1 MTYLAD
7 NHQHNLKKV
16 LRTALVGIR
25 PADQV
30 LLKGYLRILLRL
42 EADLEWVSANHEQV
56 DLYLISHEFRDAAS
70 VLKLL
75 SSQVN
80 KPVLYISRN
89 DNDEAGYMADNHVRL
104 PLKNLDNLRDWLM
117 RYVAVLQKGSGTV
130 TSIMQ
135 QQTYKPEDDDNETP
149 VTLKAARDAENTV
162 DARAPQP
169 ASAPKSDV
177 KAPTAPPK
185 PQAEETTAQQA
196 PVEASKQFVEP
207 SSIDYRGL
215 VRFIQTLQQRV
226 TGLQQIT
233 AEHNNA
239 RRRVAIIEPSTGRLW
254 QDTTMPVPLNL
265 SWIVEDYNDERPSDS
280 DASDLV
286 QWLWQA
292 AWRQSAL
299 LAPLIN
305 DDASYRLR
313 YWVKPAL
320 DQQGRAM
327 NAKERR
333 EMMRVMTAIESA
345 PRNVSQLA
353 NRADISVSSSK
364 KIIASLLFAGS
375 LQADSYSNINT
386 RIQRAE
392 PAATPKA
399 DSTAPTPARP
409 AAPAQLTMEEL
420 LARRARGEHTSTATG
435 SSVDIDLGASKQT
448 QAPSETERPAQPAK
462 SGFLSKLRQ
471 KLGL

>member
-7 NHQHNLKKV
+7 NHQQNLKKV

-42 EADLEWVSANHEQV
+42 EADLEWVSASHGHV

-75 SSQVN
+75 ASQAA

-89 DNDEAGYMADNHVRL
+89 DDEAGYMADNHIVL
-104 PLKNLDNLRDWLM
+104 PLKKLDNLSDWLM
-117 RYVAVLQKGSGTV
+117 RYVAVLQKGSGSV
-130 TSIMQ
+130 TNIMQ
-135 QQTYKPEDDDNETP
+135 QQAYAPEDEQNTP
-149 VTLKAARDAENTV
+149 VTLEVARHTENNIHEAAAPSQPEARPKEVAKPVTPAEPNT
-162 DARAPQP
+162 P
-169 ASAPKSDV
+169 AKDKLQVTPVEPKSSEHSN
-177 KAPTAPPK
+177 
-185 PQAEETTAQQA
+185 QN
-196 PVEASKQFVEP
+196 
-207 SSIDYRGL
+207 YYGL
-215 VRFIQTLQQRV
+215 VRCIKTLQKRT
-226 TGLQQIT
+226 TGLKQIS
-233 AEHNNA
+233 AEHNGT
-239 RRRVAIIEPSTGRLW
+239 RRRVAILEPSTGRLW

-265 SWIVEDYNDERPSDS
+265 SWAVEDYIDERPDDK
-280 DASDLV
+280 DAADLT
-286 QWLWQA
+286 QWLWQS
-292 AWRQSAL
+292 AWRQSTL

-305 DDASYRLR
+305 DDATYRLR

-320 DQQGRAM
+320 DSQGRAM

-333 EMMRVMTAIESA
+333 EMMRVMTAIEHA

-353 NRADISVSSSK
+353 QRADISVGSSK

-375 LQADSYSNINT
+375 LQADNYINIDT
-386 RIQRAE
+386 RIQRS
-392 PAATPKA
+392 A
-399 DSTAPTPARP
+399 DATAPSTSNDTARAVERP
-409 AAPAQLTMEEL
+409 AAPVQMTMDEL
-420 LARRARGEHTSTATG
+420 LARRARGEHTSAPT
-435 SSVDIDLGASKQT
+435 SSSADINLTSSSQSAASESEPAR
-448 QAPSETERPAQPAK
+448 APQPAK